1 MIFLEPADVV
11 LVASRVSGTTVEETL
26 AGTDFDS
33 VQRILEQAQGGGLG
47 RSGDDALARVAAT
60 LLVELVRQAWFGD
73 GTGAV
78 ALACVLQLLG
88 KRPFLQGQP
97 MPGPR
102 TNDTDLQAMPHR
114 VAPGHQGG
122 TGRAAHRLHVEGVQ
136 DRSCLCLINRIPVT
150 SRSFFISPRR

>member
-1 MIFLEPADVV
+1 PWGRPVIFLEPADVV

-60 LLVELVRQAWFGD
+60 LLVELVRQAWVGD

-78 ALACVLQLLG
+78 ALACVLQLLSLNG
-88 KRPFLQGQP
+88 RVLESGLPEDV
-97 MPGPR
+97 M
-102 TNDTDLQAMPHR
+102 DLMER
-114 VAPGHQGG
+114 IC
-122 TGRAAHRLHVEGVQ
+122 AA
-136 DRSCLCLINRIPVT
+136 T
-150 SRSFFISPRR
+150 